1 MSKDFY
7 SILGV
12 SRDAS
17 NDELKKAYRKKAIQ
31 YHPDK
36 NPGNKQAEEKFKA
49 AAEAYSVLSD
59 DNKKQIYDQYGEAGL
74 NGSQGGSG
82 GFGGGAYGSGG
93 FGFDLSDALRTFM
106 EGFGGFGGFDDIF
119 GSGGGGRSRR
129 NSPGKGKNLKVKISL
144 TLEEIATGVT
154 KKIKIK
160 RLDRCDVCSGKG
172 TKAGTG
178 MTVCPVCKGSGEIR
192 QITRS
197 IFGQMVNVSQ
207 CNNCHGEGKVA
218 VNKCPKCN
226 GEGRTRVSK
235 EIPVKVPAGVATGNY
250 TTMQGEGNA
259 GIRNAPFGDLIVFF
273 EEKHH
278 TYFIRSENDIF
289 IDMHL
294 TPAEAVLGTELE
306 VPTLSGK
313 VKLIVPHG
321 TQPGKMLRMK
331 NKGIADIHGGP
342 HGDQI
347 VRIRIDIP
355 HKLKGKEKKLYKD
368 LIQFDLDNKTISN
381 RFTKIK

>member
-17 NDELKKAYRKKAIQ
+17 SDELKKAYRKKAIQ

-59 DNKKQIYDQYGEAGL
+59 ASKKQIYDQYGEAGL

-82 GFGGGAYGSGG
+82 GFGGGG

-192 QITRS
+192 QVTRS

-218 VNKCPKCN
+218 INKCPKCN

-235 EIPVKVPAGVATGNY
+235 EISVKVPAGVATGNY

-355 HKLKGKEKKLYKD
+355 RKLKGKEKKLYKD
-368 LIQFDLDNKTISN
+368 LIQFDLDNKTILN